1 MEVLQETYKDT
12 KIGRIPKDWDV
23 MKLKDLGTFFK
34 GQSVSS
40 NHITSDGKPIIR
52 YGDLYVQYKNKNTVT
67 HFAFF
72 ADPTILKEDKNLLY
86 GDILF
91 TGTGETQEDIG
102 KCVAFLRNDEA
113 YAGGDIIV
121 FRPNSNNVNSE
132 VLSYILST
140 GKVLNAKQRLGQGSS
155 IFHTYSQHLEKL
167 NIPLPSLPEQ
177 QKIAVILSTVDEQIS
192 TTDKIIEKSKEL
204 KKGLMQ
210 KLFSEGIGHTEFKDT
225 KIGRIPKDWEVKT
238 LEDVF
243 HFNNGKGHEQFIEEN
258 GDYIVVNS
266 KFISREG
273 RVKKFSNKQMSPLL
287 VNDITMVMSDV
298 PNGKAL
304 AKCFLIEKNN
314 RYSLNQRICGLRLK
328 DEEKDNVN
336 FFFYNLNRNKGFLK
350 YNDGV
355 SQTNLRKSEVL
366 GCLLAYPSNEE
377 QQKIAGILLEAGAKI
392 EKEQTQKAQLQALK
406 KGLMQQLL
414 TGKKRVKV

>member
-1 MEVLQETYKDT
+1 MEVLQDTYKDT
-12 KIGRIPKDWDV
+12 KIGRIPKDWEVKTLEDV
-23 MKLKDLGTFFK
+23 FIFNNGKGHEQFISENGDYIVVNSKFISQEGRVKKFSNKQMSPLLVKDITMVMSDIPNGRALAKCFLIEENNKYSLNQRICGLRLKNEANDDVRFFFYNLNRNK
-34 GQSVSS
+34 GFLKYNDGVSQ
-40 NHITSDGKPIIR
+40 T
-52 YGDLYVQYKNKNTVT
+52 
-67 HFAFF
+67 
-72 ADPTILKEDKNLLY
+72 NLR
-86 GDILF
+86 
-91 TGTGETQEDIG
+91 
-102 KCVAFLRNDEA
+102 K
-113 YAGGDIIV
+113 
-121 FRPNSNNVNSE
+121 SE
-132 VLSYILST
+132 VLGCLLAY
-140 GKVLNAKQRLGQGSS
+140 
-155 IFHTYSQHLEKL
+155 
-167 NIPLPSLPEQ
+167 PPSKEQ
-177 QKIAVILSTVDEQIS
+177 LKIADILSTVDEQIS

>member
-1 MEVLQETYKDT
+1 
-12 KIGRIPKDWDV
+12 
-23 MKLKDLGTFFK
+23 
-34 GQSVSS
+34 
-40 NHITSDGKPIIR
+40 
-52 YGDLYVQYKNKNTVT
+52 
-67 HFAFF
+67 
-72 ADPTILKEDKNLLY
+72 
-86 GDILF
+86 
-91 TGTGETQEDIG
+91 
-102 KCVAFLRNDEA
+102 
-113 YAGGDIIV
+113 
-121 FRPNSNNVNSE
+121 
-132 VLSYILST
+132 
-140 GKVLNAKQRLGQGSS
+140 
-155 IFHTYSQHLEKL
+155 
-167 NIPLPSLPEQ
+167 
-177 QKIAVILSTVDEQIS
+177 
-192 TTDKIIEKSKEL
+192 
-204 KKGLMQ
+204 
-210 KLFSEGIGHTEFKDT
+210 
-225 KIGRIPKDWEVKT
+225 
-238 LEDVF
+238 
-243 HFNNGKGHEQFIEEN
+243 
-258 GDYIVVNS
+258 
-266 KFISREG
+266 
-273 RVKKFSNKQMSPLL
+273 MSPLL

>member
-1 MEVLQETYKDT
+1 MEVLQGTYKDT

-72 ADPTILKEDKNLLY
+72 ADPKILKEDKNLLY

-167 NIPLPSLPEQ
+167 NIPLPPLPEQ
-177 QKIAVILSTVDEQIS
+177 QKIAAILSTVDEQIS
-192 TTDKIIEKSKEL
+192 TKDKIIEKSKEL

-377 QQKIAGILLEAGAKI
+377 QKKIAAILLEAGAKI
-392 EKEQTQKAQLQALK
+392 EKEQTQKAQLEQLK

-414 TGKKRVKV
+414 TGKKRVRV